1 MIRSRV
7 RVVRETCETAGDME
21 VNLVAEAEAPQR
33 DRFPFANWGPWPA
46 VIGVPVALL
55 VGVVLGLPG
64 LAFGVGP
71 EGELSGTGRVI
82 AQFGA
87 EIGFLLVPATLAA
100 RRGARTLAAICARL
114 GVRRPSLS
122 ALKWMALGAAAY
134 LLFALLYSLLI
145 TEPKQEDIAK
155 ELGSVPVQ
163 ILLIAIAAPIC
174 EEVCFRGMLFGGLR
188 ERLPLLAAALIS
200 ALIFGALHAPEGVTA
215 VPPLVAFGFV
225 LALLYEKT
233 ESLLPCMGLHMLN
246 NGIALIALHG
256 K

>member
-1 MIRSRV
+1 
-7 RVVRETCETAGDME
+7 
-21 VNLVAEAEAPQR
+21 
-33 DRFPFANWGPWPA
+33 

-55 VGVVLGLPG
+55 VGGVLGLPG

-71 EGELSGTGRVI
+71 EGELSSAGRVI
-82 AQFGA
+82 GQFGA
-87 EIGFLLVPATLAA
+87 EIGFLLVPVAIAT
-100 RRGARTLAAICARL
+100 RRGARTLAAIAARL
-114 GVRRPSLS
+114 GLRRPSLS
-122 ALKWMALGAAAY
+122 ALKWAALAAGAY

-155 ELGSVPVQ
+155 ELGSVPFQ

-188 ERLPLLAAALIS
+188 EKLPQLPAALLS
-200 ALIFGALHAPEGVTA
+200 ALIFGGLHAPEGVTA
-215 VPPLVAFGFV
+215 VPPLIAFGFV

-233 ESLLPCMGLHMLN
+233 ESLLPGIGLHMLN
-246 NGIALIALHG
+246 NGVALIAIHG